1 MFHNV
6 FACLLKNDSIK
17 SNNKKK
23 YPNKKKTQNPLV
35 IDQFNRNMPNRRNG
49 PPGARQKN
57 DKLGAIKGGIRKRNP
72 VSSAKKVL
80 AKNAKDDASADANN
94 SNLR

>member
-1 MFHNV
+1 M
-6 FACLLKNDSIK
+6 CLLKNDSIK
-17 SNNKKK
+17 QKKI
-23 YPNKKKTQNPLV
+23 QFM

>member
-1 MFHNV
+1 MLIEKWFN
-6 FACLLKNDSIK
+6 KT
-17 SNNKKK
+17 KKK
-23 YPNKKKTQNPLV
+23 PPIYD

-49 PPGARQKN
+49 PAGARQKN